1 MPLPENI
8 QPIGERPHILRP
20 LEEGEVF
27 TSNKETPL
35 VTIVSPSYNYGT
47 FLEDTILSVA
57 RQNFK
62 DFEHLIIDNLSTDN
76 TKEIVDKYPHVTF
89 ISEPD
94 KGITDAVKKGIGLAK
109 GKYVM
114 SLCVSDG
121 LLDVEWLGKATERL
135 ENDSDISLVWGLP
148 RYLTEEGILGEVS
161 FMNSWDQRFTYQSPP
176 NKKDW
181 FQYWL
186 NTGFHFPECNM
197 VARKEV
203 YDECFPGYDDEYRI
217 DCYLEF
223 SHLFNSKGY
232 LSDFINIVA
241 NFGRT
246 HDKQHTKNLEKNG
259 LNIVQSNDYTNKRI
273 QYLSLINSG
282 HVHQYRDS
290 NSNDIL

>member
-1 MPLPENI
+1 MPLPNNL

-20 LEEGEVF
+20 LDEGETF
-27 TSNKETPL
+27 SSNKETPL
-35 VTIVSPSYNYGT
+35 VTIISPSYNYGN
-47 FLEDTILSVA
+47 FIEDTILSVA

-62 DFEHLIIDNLSTDN
+62 NFEHLIIDGASTDN
-76 TKEIVDKYPHVTF
+76 TREVVDKFPHVTF

-94 KGITDAVKKGIGLAK
+94 NGITDAVKKGIGLAK

-121 LLDVEWLGKATERL
+121 LLDAEWLGSAVDRL
-135 ENDSDISLVWGLP
+135 ESDSELSLVWGLP
-148 RYLTEEGILGEVS
+148 RYLTEDGILGEVS
-161 FMNSWDQRFTYQSPP
+161 FINSWDQRFAHHSPP
-176 NKKDW
+176 NKREW

-197 VARKEV
+197 IARKEV
-203 YDECFPGYDDEYRI
+203 YDECFPSHDDNLRI

-223 SHLFNSKGY
+223 SYLFNTKGY

-246 HDKQHTKNLEKNG
+246 HDKQHTKNLEKQG
-259 LNIVQSNDYTNKRI
+259 LNVVQGNDYTNKRMAYSNSI
-273 QYLSLINSG
+273 RSG
-282 HVHQYRDS
+282 HQQHFRDS
-290 NSNDIL
+290 NSNIL